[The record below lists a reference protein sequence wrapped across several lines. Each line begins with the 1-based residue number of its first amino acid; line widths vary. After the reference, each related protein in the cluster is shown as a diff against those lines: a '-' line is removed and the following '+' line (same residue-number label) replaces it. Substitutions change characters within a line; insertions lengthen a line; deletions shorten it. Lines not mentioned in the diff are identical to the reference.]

1 MITKLVALIA
11 VVTTS
16 IGLSVATL
24 IYGWGLEP
32 KSWTAIILFGIFGQV
47 VVSSLYRKI
56 IEDDRKIIKDDK

>member
-11 VVTTS
+11 VVASS

-32 KSWTAIILFGIFGQV
+32 KSWTAIIIFGIFGQV

-56 IEDDRKIIKDDK
+56 MEDGK

>member
-11 VVTTS
+11 VVTSS
-16 IGLSVATL
+16 IGLNVATL

-32 KSWTAIILFGIFGQV
+32 KSWTPIILFGIVGQV

-56 IEDDRKIIKDDK
+56 MEDDK

>member
-11 VVTTS
+11 VVASS

-32 KSWTAIILFGIFGQV
+32 KSWTAIILFGVVGQV
-47 VVSSLYRKI
+47 VVSSIYRKI
-56 IEDDRKIIKDDK
+56 MEDDK